1 MKEAAPCLLPR
12 MKRRAQADGGGKGGP
27 PVEIRH
33 LGGDTWYFPG
43 RVNVGLFRHGG
54 GAWLVDSGL
63 DDDAGR
69 KIARHLEEEGTTLR
83 RIVTT
88 HSNADHCGANAF
100 LHRRTGCSVAATAME
115 ATVME
120 NPTLEP
126 MLLWSAF
133 PFEAIRNKFLQAK
146 ASKVDLI
153 IANSGAFDESGLEAV
168 PLPGHFLDMIGVR
181 TPDDVLFTADAL
193 FSGEVIEKYGIMFV
207 LDVQGALDTFD
218 RLEAT
223 EARWFVPSHAPA
235 TEDIGPLVETN
246 RRGMLRIGEMI
257 LDCCTD
263 PSSREF
269 IVAAVAERLGLSMTP
284 SEYVLNSAAIS
295 AHLTRLA
302 RNGAL
307 TPAVEEGVLLWRR
320 S

>member
-1 MKEAAPCLLPR
+1 M
-12 MKRRAQADGGGKGGP
+12 
-27 PVEIRH
+27 EIRH

-63 DDDAGR
+63 DDEAGR
-69 KIARHLEEEGTTLR
+69 KIARHLEEEGTPLR

-100 LHRRTGCSVAATAME
+100 LRRRMGASVAATAME
-115 ATVME
+115 ATVMQ
-120 NPTLEP
+120 NPMLEP
-126 MLLWSAF
+126 LLLWSAF
-133 PFEAIRNKFLQAK
+133 PFEAIRSKFLEAK
-146 ASKVDLI
+146 ASSVDLI
-153 IANSGAFDESGLEAV
+153 IANSGVFDESRMEAV

-193 FSGEVIEKYGIMFV
+193 FSGEVIGKYGIMFV

-218 RLEAT
+218 RLEAA

-246 RRGMLRIGEMI
+246 RRGMLRIRDMV
-257 LDCCTD
+257 LDCCTV
-263 PSSREF
+263 PSSRES
-269 IVAAVAERLGLSMTP
+269 ILAAVAELLGLSMTP

-295 AHLTRLA
+295 AHLTWLA
-302 RNGAL
+302 QNGTVA
-307 TPAVEEGVLLWRR
+307 PMVEKGVLLWGHL
-320 S
+320 